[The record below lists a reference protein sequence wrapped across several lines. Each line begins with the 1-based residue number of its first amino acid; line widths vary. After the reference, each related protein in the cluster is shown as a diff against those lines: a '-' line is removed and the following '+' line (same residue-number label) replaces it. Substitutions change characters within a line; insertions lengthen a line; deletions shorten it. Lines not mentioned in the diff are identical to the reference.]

1 MKASPTTDA
10 KRRIRLGHSP
20 DPDDAFMFYG
30 LSSGHVDSG
39 AFDVVHELVDIQT
52 LNERATRGE
61 MEITAISFHAYAHV
75 ADRYALLPHG
85 ASFGDGYGPLLV
97 SRAPLAS
104 VKGRTVAIP
113 GMLTSAWLA
122 LRLFEPDVRPIV
134 VPFDR
139 IPKAVQDGDADVG
152 LLIHEGQLTYAA
164 QGLHRIADLGAWW
177 KETTGLPLP
186 LGGNAIRKDLG
197 PDAHRQLS
205 RILRES
211 ITYGLAHRDEAL
223 EHAMRWGRG
232 LERGLTDR
240 FVGMYVNDWT
250 LDYGEV
256 GRRAIETFLGRA
268 ADRGFIPRVSKIEF
282 V

>member
-1 MKASPTTDA
+1 M
-10 KRRIRLGHSP
+10 RVRLGHSP
-20 DPDDAFMFYG
+20 DPDDAFMFHG
-30 LSSGHVDSG
+30 LAAGHVDSG
-39 AFDVVHELVDIQT
+39 PFEIVHELVDIQT

-85 ASFGDGYGPLLV
+85 ASFGDGYGPILV
-97 SRAPLAS
+97 SKRPLDS
-104 VKGRTVAIP
+104 PKGWKVAIP
-113 GMLTSAWLA
+113 GRLTSAWLA
-122 LRLFEPDVRPIV
+122 LQLFEPDVKPV
-134 VPFDR
+134 VVAFDR
-139 IPKAVQDGDADVG
+139 IPQAVLDGEVDVG
-152 LLIHEGQLTYAA
+152 LLIHEGQLTYAS

-197 PDAHRQLS
+197 RDAHRELS

-211 ITYGLAHRDEAL
+211 IAWGLAHRDEAL
-223 EHAMRWGRG
+223 TYAMRWGRG
-232 LERGLTDR
+232 LERGLADR

-250 LDYGEV
+250 LDYGPI
-256 GRRAIETFLGRA
+256 GRRAIETFLGHA
-268 ADRGFIPRVSKIEF
+268 ADRGLVPRLPQIEF